1 MYSLKALEAGNP
13 KSRCGQGPAPLRLG
27 VVESLLLHLA
37 SGSGPASSS
46 LSLHLHGHLHVA
58 SSPPLFLPPRTQSCW
73 LRAHPNDLT
82 PTASRLPRLHVQ
94 LRSRSLIF
102 LWGGAPFRVTGGMN
116 LDLGQ
121 VTISGTICFSAS
133 VDGFH
138 LGPLTFEVRVK

>member
-27 VVESLLLHLA
+27 VVESPLLHLA

-46 LSLHLHGHLHVA
+46 LSLHLHSHLHVA

-94 LRSRSLIF
+94 LTYLF
-102 LWGGAPFRVTGGMN
+102 VGGAPFRVTGGMN

-133 VDGFH
+133 VDDMH